1 MKTRILPLL
10 FVCAAPLWAGAIET
24 KTAKPRVEVCFVLD
38 TTGSMGGLIEGAKQ
52 KIWSIANEII
62 GAKPTPELKV
72 GLVAYRDRGDEYIVK
87 SFPLTDDIDATYAHL
102 TEIKAQGG
110 GDTPESVNE
119 ALAEAVNKMAWSE
132 DRSVLKIIFLVGD
145 APPHMDYKEG
155 PKYPEVCR
163 EAVKK
168 DLLINTIQ
176 CGSAQDTT
184 LVWKEIAKL
193 SEGSFAAIAQTG
205 NVAVIETPVDAKLAE
220 LNRKIGAT
228 LIPYGSVSVQNEVLS
243 KQARSVYA
251 SAPAAADRLSFN
263 AATRKG
269 VQGGG
274 ELLGAIADG
283 SVKLDAIDAAKLPAE
298 MQKLGKDELKA
309 RIDAS
314 QKERTELQNQVE
326 ALAKERA
333 AYLQAENKRLAAAG
347 KGDSFD
353 EKVAEIL
360 RTEAAKKGIKY
371 SR

>member
-1 MKTRILPLL
+1 MLFDLP
-10 FVCAAPLWAGAIET
+10 
-24 KTAKPRVEVCFVLD
+24 
-38 TTGSMGGLIEGAKQ
+38 
-52 KIWSIANEII
+52 
-62 GAKPTPELKV
+62 
-72 GLVAYRDRGDEYIVK
+72 
-87 SFPLTDDIDATYAHL
+87 AT
-102 TEIKAQGG
+102 
-110 GDTPESVNE
+110 
-119 ALAEAVNKMAWSE
+119 
-132 DRSVLKIIFLVGD
+132 
-145 APPHMDYKEG
+145 
-155 PKYPEVCR
+155 
-163 EAVKK
+163 
-168 DLLINTIQ
+168 
-176 CGSAQDTT
+176 
-184 LVWKEIAKL
+184 
-193 SEGSFAAIAQTG
+193 
-205 NVAVIETPVDAKLAE
+205 
-220 LNRKIGAT
+220 
-228 LIPYGSVSVQNEVLS
+228 
-243 KQARSVYA
+243 
-251 SAPAAADRLSFN
+251 ADRLSFN